1 MKRPEKQQ
9 KVLRSLNTEELRQAS
24 GGGPDQI
31 YSLKVALR
39 AFILLE
45 QRRLNKHAP
54 I

>member
-1 MKRPEKQQ
+1 MKRPEKQR
-9 KVLRSLNTEELRQAS
+9 KILRSLSAEELRQAS
-24 GGGPDQI
+24 GGGPDTL
-31 YSLKVALR
+31 YNLRVALR